1 MATINQSSARIG
13 TPFTSSAIKVMMLG
27 SGELGKEVVI
37 EFQRY
42 GVEVIA
48 VDRYDHAPAMQVA
61 HRSYTISMLDGA
73 ALRHLIYK
81 EKPDFIIPEVEA
93 IATDTLVELEKEGFR
108 VIPTANATR
117 LTMNREGIRT
127 LAAEKLKLK
136 TSTYRFVNSP
146 EEFASTIRTI
156 GIPCVVKPIMSSSGK
171 GQSVIKLE
179 ADIDKAW
186 RYSQEGSR
194 SGAGKVIVEG
204 FIDFDFE
211 ITLLTI
217 KHKEGVSFC
226 EPIGHRQEQGDY
238 RESWQPHPMTDNALR
253 ASQNMARQVVTELG
267 GTGIFGVEFFV
278 KGDEVYFSE
287 LSPRPHDTGMVTM
300 ISQDL
305 SEFALH
311 VRAILGLPIPVIRQL
326 GPSASSVVL
335 VRGKSQNVIF
345 SGLEEAMREP
355 DTQIRLF
362 GKPEVNGERRMGVAL
377 ARGNSIEEARSKAN
391 RAAASITYSL

>member
-1 MATINQSSARIG
+1 MTPSHQSLQIG
-13 TPFTSSAIKVMMLG
+13 TPLTGAAIKVMMLG

-61 HRSYTISMLDGA
+61 HRSYTISMLDGH
-73 ALRHLIYK
+73 ALREIIYK
-81 EKPDFIIPEVEA
+81 EKPDFIVPEVEA
-93 IATDTLVELEKEGFR
+93 IATDTLVALEKEGFR

-127 LAAEKLKLK
+127 LAAGKLKLK
-136 TSTYRFVNSP
+136 TSPYQFAGTLK
-146 EEFASTIRTI
+146 EFADAKTHI

-171 GQSVIKLE
+171 GQSVIKAE
-179 ADIDKAW
+179 ADIAKAW
-186 RYSQEGSR
+186 TYSQEGSR
-194 SGAGKVIVEG
+194 SGGGKVIVEG

-217 KHKEGVSFC
+217 KHKDGVSFC
-226 EPIGHRQEQGDY
+226 EPIGHRQEHGDY
-238 RESWQPHPMTDNALR
+238 QESWQPHPMTDNALS
-253 ASQNMARQVVTELG
+253 ASQDIARQVVNELG
-267 GTGIFGVEFFV
+267 GAGIFGVEFFV

-311 VRAILGLPIPVIRQL
+311 VRAILGLPIPLIRQL

-335 VRGKSQNVIF
+335 VKGKSQNVIF
-345 SGLEEAMREP
+345 SGLEEALKEP

-377 ARGNSIEEARSKAN
+377 AKGHTIEEARSKAN
-391 RAAASITYSL
+391 RAAAAIAYSL